1 MPTLTLSI
9 PDELKKRIID
19 AHPEVNWPEVL
30 RRALERR
37 VDELLKFEELKKKGL
52 I

>member
-9 PDELKKRIID
+9 PDELKKKMEEF
-19 AHPEVNWPEVL
+19 PEVNWPELL
-30 RRALERR
+30 RNRLQKRAEQ
-37 VDELLKFEELKKKGL
+37 LLKFEELRKRGE

>member
-9 PDELKKRIID
+9 PKEVKKKMD
-19 AHPEVNWPEVL
+19 SMPEVNWPEVI
-30 RRALERR
+30 RSGLERR
-37 VDELLKFEELKKKGL
+37 ARQLLKFEQMRKKGE